1 MTLSIK
7 HSFTEAALDTALMA
21 TFGETV
27 LINKAGGDIPIQA
40 IFERIEQNDAV
51 GRIGFNDA
59 IYTLTVKANDIEDN
73 GIAQFDSITVRKYQY
88 KAIAIT
94 IDRISVLAVIKIKRF

>member
-40 IFERIEQNDAV
+40 IFERIEQTMRSE
-51 GRIGFNDA
+51 G
-59 IYTLTVKANDIEDN
+59 
-73 GIAQFDSITVRKYQY
+73 
-88 KAIAIT
+88 
-94 IDRISVLAVIKIKRF
+94 